1 MHPDVLIYGAITGIA
16 LGLTG
21 GGGTM
26 LAMPFLMYGLGLR
39 THDAVAV
46 SLVAVGVMAFVGALA
61 RLRAHQLQLHLG
73 MLFAVAGML
82 GAPIGA
88 LAAHFLSDLVLT
100 IGFAVLTLLVAV
112 RLWQRAHG
120 PLPTDSAP
128 LPDNALL
135 RHAACRFD
143 PTGRLR
149 LTSHCLRLLVPTG
162 FATGIISGLFGVG
175 GGFVVVPA
183 LVLIAG
189 IDIRQA
195 TATSLL
201 VVALV
206 SLSGAV
212 GAFVGGTR
220 VDPLLVVA
228 FAGAGVVGLELG
240 SRFGRRLPERLV
252 QRGFSVALVLVA
264 VVLILIPLI
273 KSVSSHNGGVP

>member
-1 MHPDVLIYGAITGIA
+1 MLLTLIFGVITGLA

-26 LAMPFLMYGLGLR
+26 LALPFLMYGLGLPA
-39 THDAVAV
+39 HDAVAV

-73 MLFAVAGML
+73 VLFAVAGML

-88 LAAHFLSDLVLT
+88 LVAHFLSDLVLT

-135 RHAACRFD
+135 LRAACRFD

-149 LTSHCLRLLVPTG
+149 LTSHCLRLLIPTG

-206 SLSGAV
+206 SLSGAA
-212 GAFVGGTR
+212 GAFAGGVR
-220 VDPLLVVA
+220 VDPLLVA
-228 FAGAGVVGLELG
+228 TFAGAGVVGLELG
-240 SRFGRRLPERLV
+240 SRFGRRLPERVV
-252 QRGFSVALVLVA
+252 QRGFSIALVLVA
-264 VVLILIPLI
+264 AALILIPLI
-273 KSVSSHNGGVP
+273 QSVSTSN

>member
-1 MHPDVLIYGAITGIA
+1 MLLILTFGALTGLA

-26 LAMPFLMYGLGLR
+26 LALPFLMYGLGLPA
-39 THDAVAV
+39 HDAVAV
-46 SLVAVGVMAFVGALA
+46 SLVAVGIMAFVGALA

-73 MLFAVAGML
+73 VLFAIAGML

-88 LAAHFLSDLVLT
+88 LVAHQLPAPVLT
-100 IGFAVLTLLVAV
+100 VGFAALTLIVAV
-112 RLWQRAHG
+112 RLWQRAYG

-143 PTGRLR
+143 PTGKLR
-149 LTSHCLRLLVPTG
+149 LTSHCLRLLIPTG

-206 SLSGAV
+206 SLSGAA
-212 GAFVGGTR
+212 GAFAGGVR
-220 VDPLLVVA
+220 VDPLLIA
-228 FAGAGVVGLELG
+228 GFAGAGVLGLEIG
-240 SRFGRRLPERLV
+240 SRFGRRLPERV
-252 QRGFSVALVLVA
+252 IQRGFSVALVLVA
-264 VVLILIPLI
+264 AALILIPLI
-273 KSVSSHNGGVP
+273 QTFSSTHPGGVP